1 MNPKFKI
8 MLPIKCLAVFFSF
21 ILGVFSLSA
30 QEKNAYRIFNS
41 KGKEVSY
48 DDMLKAASKA
58 DVVFFGEE
66 HNNPISH
73 WFEIEIANDLFKA
86 KNGKLIL
93 GAEMFERD
101 NQIVLDEYLSGI
113 VNQKSFEEESRA
125 WKNYATDYRPLVEL
139 AKAQKLPFIAT
150 NIPRRYANLV
160 FRKGFEGL
168 QSLSAEAKAW
178 IAPLPIAYD
187 ANLPTYKA
195 MIDMMGS
202 HGGTDKD
209 NIVKAQAIKD
219 ATMAYFIAQNL
230 KKGHLFLHFNGSYHS
245 DSKEGILW
253 HLNQYKPKQDFVTIS
268 TVEQDKIDAILP
280 ENQTKADFIICVI
293 STMTKTY

>member
-1 MNPKFKI
+1 MNTILMKMPNFKCFTAI
-8 MLPIKCLAVFFSF
+8 F
-21 ILGVFSLSA
+21 IILSSVFSLSA
-30 QEKNAYRIFNS
+30 QEKTAYRIFDA
-41 KGKEVSY
+41 KGKVVSY
-48 DDMLKAASKA
+48 EDMLKTASKA

-101 NQIVLDEYLSGI
+101 NQVVLDEYLSGAI
-113 VNQKSFEEESRA
+113 NQKSFEEESRV

-139 AKAQKLPFIAT
+139 AKSEKLPFIAT

-160 FRKGFEGL
+160 FRKGFDGL
-168 QSLSAEAKAW
+168 QSLSADAKAW

-202 HGGTDKD
+202 HGGADKE
-209 NIVKAQAIKD
+209 NIVKAQAVKD
-219 ATMAYFIAQNL
+219 ATMAYFISQNL

-253 HLNQYKPKQDFVTIS
+253 HLNQYKPKQDIVTIS
-268 TVEQDKIDAILP
+268 TVEQDKLDVILP
-280 ENQTKADFIICVI
+280 ENQKKADFTICVI
-293 STMTKTY
+293 ASMTKTY

>member
-1 MNPKFKI
+1 MHY
-8 MLPIKCLAVFFSF
+8 IKNLALIFTFS
-21 ILGVFSLSA
+21 LGVFSLSA
-30 QEKNAYRIFNS
+30 QEKTAYRIFNS

-48 DDMLKAASKA
+48 DDMLKAAGKA

-101 NQIVLDEYLSGI
+101 NQVVLDEYLSGI
-113 VNQKSFEEESRA
+113 VNQKSFEEESRV

-168 QSLSAEAKAW
+168 QSLSADAKAW

-268 TVEQDKIDAILP
+268 TVEQDKLDAILP
-280 ENQTKADFIICVI
+280 ENQAKADFIICVI